1 MSPGSEQG
9 IRDQQPEGHAIVC
22 PTIQRVPIFSRAV
35 EPAFLA
41 SFVEPPQQ
49 QHPCLV
55 FIMP

>member
-1 MSPGSEQG
+1 MPPGSEQG

-41 SFVEPPQQ
+41 NFVEPPNNSI
-49 QHPCLV
+49 PA
-55 FIMP
+55 